1 MEEESIVTVRRVSM
15 VTGCG
20 KADGMGA
27 AIARALA
34 ARGDAVVVTD
44 RLPGGVRNAGDSEVA
59 SGGLDALVAE
69 IAAAG
74 GGALAL
80 LGDIGDAEDVERMHE
95 AALERFGRL
104 DVLVNNAGAPQGAD
118 RVDVADVPREAWDEQ
133 IRVNLTG
140 AFLMS
145 QAAVRR
151 MRPRRYGRI
160 VNVSSMAGIDR
171 AGRAAAYSAS
181 KAGILGLTRSLA
193 MDAAGWGITV
203 NAVCPGLVATSR
215 MMLNKRGMDRA
226 EAVSAQGARIAVG
239 RVGTP
244 EDIAHA
250 VAFLSDERSG
260 YITAQTLCVDGGGMD
275 QLGVGRPPAD

>member
-1 MEEESIVTVRRVSM
+1 MRRVSL

-20 KADGMGA
+20 KPDGMGA
-27 AIARALA
+27 SIARALA

-44 RLPGGVRNAGDSEVA
+44 REPAGVRNAGDAVSG
-59 SGGLDALVAE
+59 SGGVDALVAE

-74 GGALAL
+74 GTALAL
-80 LGDIGDAEDVERMHE
+80 LGDIGEADDVERIH
-95 AALERFGRL
+95 AAAFERFGRL

-118 RVDVADVPREAWDEQ
+118 RVDVAEVPFEAWSEQ

-145 QAAVRR
+145 QAAIRR
-151 MRPRRYGRI
+151 MRPQRYGRI
-160 VNVSSMAGIDR
+160 VNISSMAGLDS

-193 MDAAGWGITV
+193 MDVAGWGITV

-215 MMLNKRGMDRA
+215 MMLNKRGADRA
-226 EAVSAQGARIAVG
+226 ATMSAQGARIAVG

-244 EDIAHA
+244 EDIANA

-260 YITAQTLCVDGGGMD
+260 YITAQTLCVDGGGID
-275 QLGVGRPPAD
+275 QLGVGRPPAG